1 MTAFSIG
8 TVARLSTSAKGRD
21 CLTAE
26 WIRLRLA
33 EDGSTSAPR
42 WALRRCSQPP
52 DFGEDFETEA
62 IIENSRNYHES
73 ALAPVRTLVATSGVK
88 ARFEVAVGH
97 PAEQII
103 YHADRYQVDL
113 IVLGHRGK
121 SLFRRLL
128 LGSVSKQVVQY
139 ADRTVLVV
147 R

>member
-1 MTAFSIG
+1 MINKI
-8 TVARLSTSAKGRD
+8 L
-21 CLTAE
+21 
-26 WIRLRLA
+26 LA
-33 EDGSTSAPR
+33 YDGSDPAKK
-42 WALRRCSQPP
+42 ALATALDLARKHQAELYVLAVAQPP
-52 DFGEDFETEA
+52 DFGEDVETEA
-62 IIENSRNYHES
+62 IIENSRSWHQRT
-73 ALAPVRTLVATSGVK
+73 LAPVKQLVAPSGVK
-88 ARFEVAVGH
+88 AVYEVAVGH

-139 ADRTVLVV
+139 AGRTVLVV

>member
-1 MTAFSIG
+1 MTRKILLAYDGSDPSKKALDAALDLAG
-8 TVARLSTSAKGRD
+8 KYQAELYVVTVA
-21 CLTAE
+21 
-26 WIRLRLA
+26 
-33 EDGSTSAPR
+33 
-42 WALRRCSQPP
+42 QPP
-52 DFGEDFETEA
+52 DFGEDVETEA
-62 IIENSRNYHES
+62 IIENSRAYHERT
-73 ALAPVRTLVATSGVK
+73 LAPVKDLVAATGIS
-88 ARFEVAVGH
+88 AQFEVAVGH

-103 YHADRYQVDL
+103 YHADRYQADL

>member
-1 MTAFSIG
+1 MIKKILLAYDGSESARKAVDAALDLALKYQAELYVL
-8 TVARLSTSAKGRD
+8 TVA
-21 CLTAE
+21 
-26 WIRLRLA
+26 
-33 EDGSTSAPR
+33 
-42 WALRRCSQPP
+42 QPP
-52 DFGEDFETEA
+52 DFGEDVETEA
-62 IIENSRNYHES
+62 IIENSRAYHERT
-73 ALAPVRTLVATSGVK
+73 LAPVKDLIATSGIK
-88 ARFEVAVGH
+88 AQFEVAVGH

-103 YHADRYQVDL
+103 YHADRYRADL

>member
-1 MTAFSIG
+1 MIKKILLAYDGSEPSKKALDAALDLARKYQAELFVV
-8 TVARLSTSAKGRD
+8 TVA
-21 CLTAE
+21 
-26 WIRLRLA
+26 
-33 EDGSTSAPR
+33 
-42 WALRRCSQPP
+42 QPP
-52 DFGEDFETEA
+52 DFGEDVETEA
-62 IIENSRNYHES
+62 IIENSRNYHERI
-73 ALAPVRTLVATSGVK
+73 LTPVKDRVAKSGVK
-88 ARFEVAVGH
+88 AQFEVAVGH

-103 YHADRYQVDL
+103 YRADRYQADL

>member
-1 MTAFSIG
+1 MIKKILLAYDGSEPAKKALDAALDLARKYQAELYVL
-8 TVARLSTSAKGRD
+8 TVA
-21 CLTAE
+21 
-26 WIRLRLA
+26 
-33 EDGSTSAPR
+33 
-42 WALRRCSQPP
+42 QPP
-52 DFGEDFETEA
+52 DFGEDVETKA
-62 IIENSRNYHES
+62 IIENSRSWHQR
-73 ALAPVRTLVATSGVK
+73 ALAPVRHAAETSGVK
-88 ARFEVAVGH
+88 AVFEVAVGH

-103 YHADRYQVDL
+103 YHADRHQVDL

>member
-1 MTAFSIG
+1 MIKKILLAYDGSEPAKKARDTALDLARKYQAELYVL
-8 TVARLSTSAKGRD
+8 TVA
-21 CLTAE
+21 
-26 WIRLRLA
+26 
-33 EDGSTSAPR
+33 
-42 WALRRCSQPP
+42 QPP
-52 DFGEDFETEA
+52 DFGEDVETEA
-62 IIENSRNYHES
+62 IIENSRNYHERM
-73 ALAPVRTLVATSGVK
+73 LTPVKDLVATSGVK
-88 ARFEVAVGH
+88 AHFEVAVGH

-103 YHADRYQVDL
+103 YHGDRYQADL

>member
-1 MTAFSIG
+1 MIKKILLAYDGSEPSRKALAAALDLTRKYEAELYVL
-8 TVARLSTSAKGRD
+8 TVA
-21 CLTAE
+21 
-26 WIRLRLA
+26 
-33 EDGSTSAPR
+33 
-42 WALRRCSQPP
+42 QPP
-52 DFGEDFETEA
+52 DFGEDVETEA
-62 IIENSRNYHES
+62 IIENSRNYHQRM
-73 ALAPVRTLVATSGVK
+73 LTPVRHLVATSGVK
-88 ARFEVAVGH
+88 AQFEVAVGH

-128 LGSVSKQVVQY
+128 LGSVSKQVTQY

>member
-1 MTAFSIG
+1 MINKILLAYDGSEPAKKALDAALDLARKYQAELYVL
-8 TVARLSTSAKGRD
+8 TVA
-21 CLTAE
+21 
-26 WIRLRLA
+26 
-33 EDGSTSAPR
+33 
-42 WALRRCSQPP
+42 QPP
-52 DFGEDFETEA
+52 DFSEDVETEA
-62 IIENSRNYHES
+62 IVENSRGYHERI
-73 ALAPVRTLVATSGVK
+73 LTPVKDLVAASGVK
-88 ARFEVAVGH
+88 AQFEVAVGH

>member
-1 MTAFSIG
+1 MMKKILLAYDGSDPAKKALATALDLAQKYAAELFVL
-8 TVARLSTSAKGRD
+8 TVA
-21 CLTAE
+21 
-26 WIRLRLA
+26 
-33 EDGSTSAPR
+33 
-42 WALRRCSQPP
+42 QPP
-52 DFGEDFETEA
+52 DFGEDVETEA
-62 IIENSRNYHES
+62 IIENSRNYHQRT
-73 ALAPVRTLVATSGVK
+73 LKPVRHAVESSGVK
-88 ARFEVAVGH
+88 AVFEVAVGH

-128 LGSVSKQVVQY
+128 LWSVTKHAAQY

>member
-1 MTAFSIG
+1 MMKKILLAYDGSDPAKKALATALDLARKYQAELYVL
-8 TVARLSTSAKGRD
+8 TVA
-21 CLTAE
+21 
-26 WIRLRLA
+26 
-33 EDGSTSAPR
+33 
-42 WALRRCSQPP
+42 QPP
-52 DFGEDFETEA
+52 DFGEDVETEA
-62 IIENSRNYHES
+62 IIENSRNYHERI
-73 ALAPVRTLVATSGVK
+73 LAPVKDLVATSGVT
-88 ARFEVAVGH
+88 AQFEVAVGH

-128 LGSVSKQVVQY
+128 LGSVTKQVTQY

>member
-1 MTAFSIG
+1 MIKKILLAYDGSDPAKKALDAALDLARKYQAELYVL
-8 TVARLSTSAKGRD
+8 TVA
-21 CLTAE
+21 
-26 WIRLRLA
+26 
-33 EDGSTSAPR
+33 
-42 WALRRCSQPP
+42 QPP
-52 DFGEDFETEA
+52 DFGEDVETEA
-62 IIENSRNYHES
+62 IIENSRSYHE
-73 ALAPVRTLVATSGVK
+73 RTLTPVKDLVAMSGVK
-88 ARFEVAVGH
+88 AVFEVAVGH

-103 YHADRYQVDL
+103 YHADRYHVDL

>member
-1 MTAFSIG
+1 MYVL
-8 TVARLSTSAKGRD
+8 TVA
-21 CLTAE
+21 
-26 WIRLRLA
+26 
-33 EDGSTSAPR
+33 
-42 WALRRCSQPP
+42 QPP
-52 DFGEDFETEA
+52 DFGEDVETEA
-62 IIENSRNYHES
+62 IIENSRSYHE
-73 ALAPVRTLVATSGVK
+73 RTLTPVKDLVVTSGVK
-88 ARFEVAVGH
+88 AIFEVAVGH

-139 ADRTVLVV
+139 ADRTVMVV

>member
-1 MTAFSIG
+1 MMKKISLAYDGSDPAKKALATALDLARKYQAELYVL
-8 TVARLSTSAKGRD
+8 TVA
-21 CLTAE
+21 
-26 WIRLRLA
+26 
-33 EDGSTSAPR
+33 
-42 WALRRCSQPP
+42 QPP
-52 DFGEDFETEA
+52 DFGEDVETEA
-62 IIENSRNYHES
+62 IIENSRNYHERI
-73 ALAPVRTLVATSGVK
+73 LAPVKDLVATSGVT
-88 ARFEVAVGH
+88 AQFEVAVGH

-128 LGSVSKQVVQY
+128 LGSVTKQVTQY

>member
-1 MTAFSIG
+1 MIKKI
-8 TVARLSTSAKGRD
+8 L
-21 CLTAE
+21 
-26 WIRLRLA
+26 LA
-33 EDGSTSAPR
+33 YDGSDPAKK
-42 WALRRCSQPP
+42 ALDAALDLARKYQAELYVLTVSQPP
-52 DFGEDFETEA
+52 DFGEDVETEA

-88 ARFEVAVGH
+88 AQFEVAVGH

>member
-1 MTAFSIG
+1 MNRRYMPG
-8 TVARLSTSAKGRD
+8 AKR
-21 CLTAE
+21 
-26 WIRLRLA
+26 
-33 EDGSTSAPR
+33 S
-42 WALRRCSQPP
+42 
-52 DFGEDFETEA
+52 FGERAFDGT
-62 IIENSRNYHES
+62 
-73 ALAPVRTLVATSGVK
+73 
-88 ARFEVAVGH
+88 VGH

-128 LGSVSKQVVQY
+128 LGSLSKQVVQY

>member
-1 MTAFSIG
+1 MIEKILLAYDGSEPARKALDAALDLARKYQAELYVL
-8 TVARLSTSAKGRD
+8 TVA
-21 CLTAE
+21 
-26 WIRLRLA
+26 
-33 EDGSTSAPR
+33 
-42 WALRRCSQPP
+42 QPP
-52 DFGEDFETEA
+52 DFGEDVETEA
-62 IIENSRNYHES
+62 IIENSRGYHERI
-73 ALAPVRTLVATSGVK
+73 LTPVKDLVATSGVK
-88 ARFEVAVGH
+88 AVFEVAVGH

-103 YHADRYQVDL
+103 YHADRYLVDL

>member
-1 MTAFSIG
+1 MIKKILLAYDGSESAG
-8 TVARLSTSAKGRD
+8 KAVDAALDLALKYQAELYVLTVA
-21 CLTAE
+21 
-26 WIRLRLA
+26 
-33 EDGSTSAPR
+33 
-42 WALRRCSQPP
+42 QPP
-52 DFGEDFETEA
+52 DFGEDVETEA
-62 IIENSRNYHES
+62 IIENSRSYHER
-73 ALAPVRTLVATSGVK
+73 ALAPVKGLIATSGVK
-88 ARFEVAVGH
+88 AQFEVAVGH

-103 YHADRYQVDL
+103 YHADRYRVDL